1 MAKSNSID
9 TSAGD
14 VSEQIKAVASKCKW
28 TGAQL
33 DLFSKATDILLE
45 LRHHE
50 TVIRGAE
57 LQLHGLNVTGFDPL
71 SAYVATSTSK
81 LRELFADILWDK
93 DQVLWLLKTIYD
105 HHDEP
110 HRQLCSRLLQRL
122 HHKVP
127 ALVKATGLLEA
138 PEFSI
143 ELRSWI
149 ASEPLKINWGQNE
162 SKPADAL
169 LVCLPCEWSWS
180 SPMLKAWT
188 ELLGKKWTV
197 GMQSE
202 APEGLDD
209 LEETSE
215 LLLQKVVQRHPG
227 RALGLVT
234 YGEGAKVGL
243 TMARKY
249 ASVQFLLNLAPS
261 IGAKGQSGVLTV
273 DSYKNLRV
281 PSIVVLGSDT
291 TTCDVQHIQEHM
303 GKQHGTTRVIIMPNG
318 DNTLR
323 LSRQL
328 KLEERRSQRMANMAV
343 VEQIVTFVMEQ
354 AKYTSVTTNRSYL
367 HTQRTV
373 SSPMYSTSH
382 LSGYHYGSSLQG
394 SPISFMHR
402 TASPVGLSSHY
413 KPLTASHYGGFQ
425 TSGHSAYTQNP
436 SMVSLEQSTSNNRAK
451 RDPVQAR
458 ATVTTVSQPAKIT
471 KQE

>member
-215 LLLQKVVQRHPG
+215 LLVSLMLVVTLRVRVIPVDLPRQFQLARVAKCSLSALFSCKHVLASAAKG
-227 RALGLVT
+227 RAT
-234 YGEGAKVGL
+234 PPW
-243 TMARKY
+243 ARSGPGHLWRRRKGWLNNGPEVCLR
-249 ASVQFLLNLAPS
+249 SVPAEPS
-261 IGAKGQSGVLTV
+261 AFHRCKRPIRCI
-273 DSYKNLRV
+273 D
-281 PSIVVLGSDT
+281 
-291 TTCDVQHIQEHM
+291 
-303 GKQHGTTRVIIMPNG
+303 
-318 DNTLR
+318 
-323 LSRQL
+323 SRQL
-328 KLEERRSQRMANMAV
+328 
-343 VEQIVTFVMEQ
+343 
-354 AKYTSVTTNRSYL
+354 
-367 HTQRTV
+367 
-373 SSPMYSTSH
+373 
-382 LSGYHYGSSLQG
+382 
-394 SPISFMHR
+394 
-402 TASPVGLSSHY
+402 
-413 KPLTASHYGGFQ
+413 
-425 TSGHSAYTQNP
+425 
-436 SMVSLEQSTSNNRAK
+436 
-451 RDPVQAR
+451 
-458 ATVTTVSQPAKIT
+458 
-471 KQE
+471 QELACAEHCCAWQ